1 MGLMCVLY
9 SIMLHRLWKT
19 GPVGRAS
26 AESIRNKKRVIKVI
40 MNRYILGQLKKEI
53 YKNVYIMY
61 NNIMK
66 SFIILSKNLS
76 CSISV
81 SMKETEKHC
90 QVIE

>member
-53 YKNVYIMY
+53 LYYV
-61 NNIMK
+61 
-66 SFIILSKNLS
+66 
-76 CSISV
+76 
-81 SMKETEKHC
+81 
-90 QVIE
+90 Q